1 MQITHVLIK
10 CEDVESLALSKELE
24 KIKEIKHIEFTFGPY
39 DAVIRLETESK
50 NKIKQIML
58 DKIRSIKGIQST
70 LTLITN

>member
-10 CEDVESLALSKELE
+10 CEDVESLTLSKELK